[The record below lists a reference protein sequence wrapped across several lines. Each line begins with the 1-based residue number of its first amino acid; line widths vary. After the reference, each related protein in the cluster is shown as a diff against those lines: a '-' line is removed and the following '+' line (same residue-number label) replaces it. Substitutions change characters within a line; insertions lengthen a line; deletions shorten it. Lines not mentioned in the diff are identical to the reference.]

1 MTGAARRR
9 LRLKPGLTPVT
20 RALAQEVAAVAEAA
34 AARGTL
40 PSPGSPFHPDT
51 SGSPE
56 RAAAAGVAEAAA
68 VAGAAVP

>member
-9 LRLKPGLTPVT
+9 LRLKPGLAPVT

-34 AARGTL
+34 AAPDTL
-40 PSPGSPFHPDT
+40 PSPGLPFHPDT

-56 RAAAAGVAEAAA
+56 RAAGVAVAVAVAAA
-68 VAGAAVP
+68 VVP